1 MARTSLKHTGLIVKN
16 SGVCTRSKVCLPL
29 LTCSHRNLCAWLS
42 DPCKEG
48 VSDSYVTMIFD
59 NSNEILLPL

>member
-29 LTCSHRNLCAWLS
+29 LTCSHRNLCAWLL
-42 DPCKEG
+42 DPCKEA